1 MQEWIADE
9 LATLD
14 LGDVRLDQRCHAVLD
29 RLSAKP
35 SVSIPAAC
43 VGLAEIAATY
53 RFFDNDRVDDSEL
66 LHPHRD
72 ATVARIRQG
81 VSSSFLKTPPNST
94 TLAPKKWSPAAGPLT
109 SEARLGF
116 HNHVHL
122 ALTPQRLCLGWSMP
136 TSGDATWT
144 TSASDSTRRVSRLE
158 QGKLSVAARL
168 SSGLRNCRTCFHHSD
183 RQYFGRRRG
192 YLRVLPGLVA

>member
-29 RLSAKP
+29 RLSAGF

-72 ATVARIRQG
+72 ATVARIRQER
-81 VSSSFLKTPPNST
+81 VVLTLQTPPNST
-94 TLAPKKWSPAAGPLT
+94 TLAPKKWSPALVRSPPKLGSAFTIMFTSPL
-109 SEARLGF
+109 
-116 HNHVHL
+116 
-122 ALTPQRLCLGWSMP
+122 PP
-136 TSGDATWT
+136 
-144 TSASDSTRRVSRLE
+144 
-158 QGKLSVAARL
+158 AA
-168 SSGLRNCRTCFHHSD
+168 
-183 RQYFGRRRG
+183 
-192 YLRVLPGLVA
+192 LPGGGRCRHLGTRPGRLRQATRQGE